1 MKCLRITPHVRMT
14 SFLIAFCLLISA
26 CSRTSPAPE
35 GKESESV
42 AKKEAPESAGEKE
55 KKEGDKSD
63 EKSALIT
70 MQAEAQKRAGVQ
82 TTPAR
87 VSSMPEYLDLTG
99 TVQPIESRIA
109 HVHALARGR
118 LEQVLVK
125 IGEHVTAGQ
134 PVAQFDN
141 IEAGELSTQLSSAQ
155 SELARLKIQ
164 QAASA
169 RQSERNR
176 RLVEIGAAAQK
187 DLDASQAE
195 QQAMAEAVRGQE
207 STVAGLES
215 RLKRFGVGDPA
226 SAQSSITVLRAPFA
240 GVVLDIDSAP
250 GAVIDSSNALLSV
263 ADLSSVYV
271 EAQVYEK
278 DMGRVRIGQA
288 ASSRTD
294 SYPGTRFGGRVTSIG
309 DRIDPQ
315 TRTTPVRCE
324 VSNDGWRL
332 KLDMFATVALPTSIR
347 RNGLAVPADAVQ
359 NLEGKSVVFV
369 RRSPTQFEIRTVNTG
384 RTSEGTIEI
393 ASGLKEGEE
402 VVTAGAFQ
410 VKSALLSKEL
420 GDKE

>member
-1 MKCLRITPHVRMT
+1 MNCLRIAPHVRMT
-14 SFLIAFCLLISA
+14 WLLIAFCLLISA

-42 AKKEAPESAGEKE
+42 SKKEAPEGEKE
-55 KKEGDKSD
+55 KKVGDKSD

-82 TTPAR
+82 TAAAR
-87 VSSMPEYLDLTG
+87 ISSLPEYLDLTG

-134 PVAQFDN
+134 PVARFDN

-164 QAASA
+164 EAAIV
-169 RQSERNR
+169 RQSDRNR

-195 QQAMAEAVRGQE
+195 QQGMAEAVRAQQ

-226 SAQSSITVLRAPFA
+226 SVQSSITVIRAPFA

-288 ASSRTD
+288 ASITTD
-294 SYPGTRFGGRVTSIG
+294 SYPGTHFTGRVTSIG

-324 VSNDGWRL
+324 VSNDGARL
-332 KLDMFATVALPTSIR
+332 KLDMFATVALPTAGR
-347 RNGLAVPADAVQ
+347 RNGLAVPTDAVQ

-369 RRSPTQFEIRTVNTG
+369 RRSPTQFEIRTVNVG